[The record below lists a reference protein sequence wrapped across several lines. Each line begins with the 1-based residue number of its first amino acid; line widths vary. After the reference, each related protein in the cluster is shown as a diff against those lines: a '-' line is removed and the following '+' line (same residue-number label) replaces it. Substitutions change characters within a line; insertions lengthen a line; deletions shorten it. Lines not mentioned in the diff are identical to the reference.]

1 MGYDFRKQ
9 AGERNFVDNFYNDI
23 EALEQKYKV
32 QANKVSDKHLKVVKD
47 LLKNFSLTLDLKKSW
62 VERYRIGSDSWGIQG
77 AFIVTGDLP
86 QDGVRM
92 ALEDVA
98 LPLRFPKVYKSGDA
112 WVGEFNTGG

>member
-9 AGERNFVDNFYNDI
+9 AGERNFVDNFYHDA
-23 EALEQKYKV
+23 EAIEQKSKE
-32 QANKVSDKHLKVVKD
+32 AATKAGKKHLKVVRD
-47 LLKNFSLTLDLKKSW
+47 LLKNFDLTLDLEKSW
-62 VERYRIGSDSWGIQG
+62 VERYKVGSDSWAIQG
-77 AFIVTGDLP
+77 ALVVKGNLP

-98 LPLRFPKVYKSGDA
+98 LPLRFPKVYKSGDS